1 MRIQLKKM
9 RTYLQNTAKVLSD
22 LLKKVWKSYKPKQS
36 DDTQLK
42 SNDYF
47 HSIYELPLY
56 NWIKCINGELKFVRT
71 AENGTNENDL
81 KVWEKIYD
89 TYLNDYGLGKLYLKL
104 LKTMQKKAV
113 YECEFILT
121 NDRFKLTQIE
131 MMEQKLN
138 GMLNNNGS
146 GVTIE
151 QSLIHISK
159 WLGQWINPK
168 NITTKEYFDLQKE
181 MDRYNKMNDGKK
193 N

>member
-1 MRIQLKKM
+1 M
-9 RTYLQNTAKVLSD
+9 
-22 LLKKVWKSYKPKQS
+22 KS
-36 DDTQLK
+36 T
-42 SNDYF
+42 DYF
-47 HSIYELPLY
+47 HSINELPLY

-89 TYLNDYGLGKLYLKL
+89 TYLNEYGLGKLYLKL
-104 LKTMQKKAV
+104 LKAMQKKAL

-121 NDRFKLTQIE
+121 SDRFKLTQIE

-168 NITTKEYFDLQKE
+168 NITAKEYFDLQNE
-181 MDRYNKMNDGKK
+181 MNRYNKMNDGKK

>member
-9 RTYLQNTAKVLSD
+9 QTYLQNTAKVL
-22 LLKKVWKSYKPKQS
+22 LGLPRKVWKNYARKQS
-36 DDTQLK
+36 DDTLLK
-42 SNDYF
+42 STDYF

-56 NWIKCINGELKFVRT
+56 NWIKCINGELKYVRT

-81 KVWEKIYD
+81 VAWEKIYD

-104 LKTMQKKAV
+104 LKTMQKKAL
-113 YECEFILT
+113 YECDYILT

-181 MDRYNKMNDGKK
+181 FERYNKMNDGKK

>member
-1 MRIQLKKM
+1 M
-9 RTYLQNTAKVLSD
+9 
-22 LLKKVWKSYKPKQS
+22 KSI
-36 DDTQLK
+36 
-42 SNDYF
+42 DYF
-47 HSIYELPLY
+47 HSINELPLY

-81 KVWEKIYD
+81 VMWEKIYD
-89 TYLNDYGLGKLYLKL
+89 TYLNEYGLGKLYLKL
-104 LKTMQKKAV
+104 LKTMQKKAL
-113 YECEFILT
+113 YECDYILT

-131 MMEQKLN
+131 MVEQSLLQ
-138 GMLNNNGS
+138 MLNNNGS

-151 QSLIHISK
+151 QSLIHLSK

-181 MDRYNKMNDGKK
+181 FERYNKINDGKK

>member
-1 MRIQLKKM
+1 MGKSSKRGGDKAHNKRVQVRNEKLIQERKKM
-9 RTYLQNTAKVLSD
+9 NKV
-22 LLKKVWKSYKPKQS
+22 Y
-36 DDTQLK
+36 T
-42 SNDYF
+42 
-47 HSIYELPLY
+47 
-56 NWIKCINGELKFVRT
+56 
-71 AENGTNENDL
+71 
-81 KVWEKIYD
+81 
-89 TYLNDYGLGKLYLKL
+89 
-104 LKTMQKKAV
+104 
-113 YECEFILT
+113 
-121 NDRFKLTQIE
+121 E